1 MLQLYRHILFQNSL
15 LEMKRGSKLLKNIEE
30 IENSNE
36 NTKELND
43 VVVHDHCP
51 FFLSIFNLVFQI
63 TMAFYRFLGFRVHRP
78 ILSSSEDSYPVD
90 SQPPPTTVDPP
101 IEDPVGIC
109 FLSFEWLS

>member
-1 MLQLYRHILFQNSL
+1 
-15 LEMKRGSKLLKNIEE
+15 MKRGSKLLKNIEE

-101 IEDPVGIC
+101 IEDPGEEERE
-109 FLSFEWLS
+109 FARRNPPPPPPPSNGGGGRTN